1 MISNCRYSQ
10 VIKKLTKESRPHEI
24 LRLVES
30 VDKERLKTEIKQQ
43 LGGGFITQADYD
55 FIVKS
60 ATKLREV
67 KELQTDLTPLWDA
80 TEPSPFPS
88 LVKELKSGLI
98 YPITHYWINN
108 DLQEVEVSLYVP
120 QESDFIQMYGT
131 EFELISTESV
141 TWGKYEV
148 R

>member
-1 MISNCRYSQ
+1 MTNYLYSVVKQ
-10 VIKKLTKESRPHEI
+10 LTKESRPHEI

-30 VDKERLKTEIKQQ
+30 VDKELLKTTIKQE
-43 LGGGFITQADYD
+43 LKDGFITQADYD

-67 KELQTDLTPLWDA
+67 KKLQTDLTPLWDA

-88 LVKELKSGLI
+88 LVKELTSGFI

-108 DLQEVEVSLYVP
+108 DLKKVDVSSYIP

-141 TWGKYEV
+141 VWGRYKIK
-148 R
+148 